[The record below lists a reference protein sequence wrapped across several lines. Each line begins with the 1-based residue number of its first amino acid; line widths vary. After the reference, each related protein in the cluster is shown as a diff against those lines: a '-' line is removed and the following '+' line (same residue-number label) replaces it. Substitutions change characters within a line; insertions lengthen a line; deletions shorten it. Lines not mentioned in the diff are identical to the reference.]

1 MTSSRSPQQKSEF
14 SYNYNDSMKRLPIF
28 LTLWLLTFAT
38 PLLAAPTL
46 RVKTSCA
53 YMPYGN
59 NASQI
64 IYVTNP
70 SAEAVKVI
78 ATAFDDAGTEYD
90 LGEVATVPSKTV
102 SSLRSTLKN
111 ALEAQGFNDGIIA
124 YELALTNSAA
134 HAYFGYTLGTEV
146 AYVAPHRELSP
157 LPAQSVS
164 TPTPNLRITFPH
176 MFYDSGNGYS
186 ASIYIANP
194 SRMASGINV
203 TAYDNAGNT
212 YDLGDLNSMLIPA
225 RRVTNLSNALQVKL
239 QQESFSGSGTVTFI
253 MEFSNP
259 EIMAHSAINWRSDK
273 LYVAPIRELYI
284 P

>member
-1 MTSSRSPQQKSEF
+1 
-14 SYNYNDSMKRLPIF
+14 MKRLPIF

-102 SSLRSTLKN
+102 SSLRRTLKN
-111 ALEAQGFNDGIIA
+111 ALEAQQGFNDGIIA

-134 HAYFGYTLGTEV
+134 HVFFGYTLGTEV

-176 MFYDSGNGYS
+176 MFYDSGYS

-194 SRMASGINV
+194 SRMASSINV

-239 QQESFSGSGTVTFI
+239 QQEGFSGSGAVTFI

-259 EIMAHSAINWRSDK
+259 EIMAHSASNWPGAGK